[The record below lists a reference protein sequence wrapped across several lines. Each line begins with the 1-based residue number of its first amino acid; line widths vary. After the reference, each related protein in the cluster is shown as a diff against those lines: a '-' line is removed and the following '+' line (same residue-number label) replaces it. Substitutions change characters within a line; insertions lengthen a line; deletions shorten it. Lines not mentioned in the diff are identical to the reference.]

1 MLRGANPPA
10 AALPSASPPVVASA
24 LPVAAP
30 AAPVVASAVPVPARA
45 AAAGPPA
52 VSLPPPPPPPSVQDT
67 RAELE
72 LIDGA
77 DSIAAEDVDDAE
89 EQAQADEEA
98 EAAAAEALVETTL
111 EMVDAKK
118 CGLCY
123 EWFEAEQMRW
133 DAEPYCYVCKDDEA
147 CTARRP
153 GARGRKRARREGS
166 YASMSRGA

>member
-1 MLRGANPPA
+1 M
-10 AALPSASPPVVASA
+10 ALTASPPRTWTTLRSR
-24 LPVAAP
+24 P
-30 AAPVVASAVPVPARA
+30 RR
-45 AAAGPPA
+45 
-52 VSLPPPPPPPSVQDT
+52 T
-67 RAELE
+67 RKQRQRRR
-72 LIDGA
+72 
-77 DSIAAEDVDDAE
+77 S
-89 EQAQADEEA
+89 
-98 EAAAAEALVETTL
+98 ALVETTL

-166 YASMSRGA
+166 

>member
-1 MLRGANPPA
+1 MGVWVGSA
-10 AALPSASPPVVASA
+10 AACVRCNNVCGQTC
-24 LPVAAP
+24 VAAGL
-30 AAPVVASAVPVPARA
+30 SLL
-45 AAAGPPA
+45 PA
-52 VSLPPPPPPPSVQDT
+52 VVPSGVAVGT
-67 RAELE
+67 RVE
-72 LIDGA
+72 LIDSA

>member
-1 MLRGANPPA
+1 M
-10 AALPSASPPVVASA
+10 
-24 LPVAAP
+24 
-30 AAPVVASAVPVPARA
+30 
-45 AAAGPPA
+45 
-52 VSLPPPPPPPSVQDT
+52 
-67 RAELE
+67 
-72 LIDGA
+72 
-77 DSIAAEDVDDAE
+77 DDAE

-153 GARGRKRARREGS
+153 GARGRKRARGARAAMLACHEAPSMAGHTLVS
-166 YASMSRGA
+166 FALELSVYACMCVYM

>member
-1 MLRGANPPA
+1 M
-10 AALPSASPPVVASA
+10 
-24 LPVAAP
+24 
-30 AAPVVASAVPVPARA
+30 
-45 AAAGPPA
+45 
-52 VSLPPPPPPPSVQDT
+52 
-67 RAELE
+67 
-72 LIDGA
+72 
-77 DSIAAEDVDDAE
+77 DDAE

-153 GARGRKRARREGS
+153 GVEPWPDTWTLVSIDTRTPSTRPTLVS
-166 YASMSRGA
+166 N

>member
-1 MLRGANPPA
+1 M
-10 AALPSASPPVVASA
+10 
-24 LPVAAP
+24 
-30 AAPVVASAVPVPARA
+30 
-45 AAAGPPA
+45 
-52 VSLPPPPPPPSVQDT
+52 
-67 RAELE
+67 
-72 LIDGA
+72 
-77 DSIAAEDVDDAE
+77 DDAE

-147 CTARRP
+147 CMARRP

>member
-1 MLRGANPPA
+1 MGGGRLSITVSRVWGYGSTSRPRALAGGMGVWVGSA
-10 AALPSASPPVVASA
+10 AACVRCNNVCGQTSKHIAQQQYSSRSPLNMFTTVQR
-24 LPVAAP
+24 LLT
-30 AAPVVASAVPVPARA
+30 
-45 AAAGPPA
+45 AG
-52 VSLPPPPPPPSVQDT
+52 
-67 RAELE
+67 
-72 LIDGA
+72 
-77 DSIAAEDVDDAE
+77 
-89 EQAQADEEA
+89 
-98 EAAAAEALVETTL
+98 L

>member
-1 MLRGANPPA
+1 M
-10 AALPSASPPVVASA
+10 
-24 LPVAAP
+24 
-30 AAPVVASAVPVPARA
+30 
-45 AAAGPPA
+45 AAGT
-52 VSLPPPPPPPSVQDT
+52 LT

-133 DAEPYCYVCKDDEA
+133 DAEPYCYSAGRLIRTQE
-147 CTARRP
+147 P
-153 GARGRKRARREGS
+153 GRQPQVLR
-166 YASMSRGA
+166 

>member
-1 MLRGANPPA
+1 M
-10 AALPSASPPVVASA
+10 
-24 LPVAAP
+24 
-30 AAPVVASAVPVPARA
+30 
-45 AAAGPPA
+45 
-52 VSLPPPPPPPSVQDT
+52 
-67 RAELE
+67 
-72 LIDGA
+72 
-77 DSIAAEDVDDAE
+77 DDAE

-153 GARGRKRARREGS
+153 GARGRKRARREGDREGIARRAETRARGVCQNVIEIGREGRAR
-166 YASMSRGA
+166 ASGSGAPARPPQGSTSPS

>member
-1 MLRGANPPA
+1 MASVRCWHPPERTRDNTCRWQ
-10 AALPSASPPVVASA
+10 
-24 LPVAAP
+24 
-30 AAPVVASAVPVPARA
+30 AV
-45 AAAGPPA
+45 
-52 VSLPPPPPPPSVQDT
+52 
-67 RAELE
+67 
-72 LIDGA
+72 
-77 DSIAAEDVDDAE
+77 
-89 EQAQADEEA
+89 
-98 EAAAAEALVETTL
+98 TL

>member
-1 MLRGANPPA
+1 M
-10 AALPSASPPVVASA
+10 
-24 LPVAAP
+24 
-30 AAPVVASAVPVPARA
+30 
-45 AAAGPPA
+45 
-52 VSLPPPPPPPSVQDT
+52 
-67 RAELE
+67 
-72 LIDGA
+72 
-77 DSIAAEDVDDAE
+77 DDAE

-111 EMVDAKK
+111 EILVDAKK

-153 GARGRKRARREGS
+153 GARGRKRARL
-166 YASMSRGA
+166 